1 VKKVEGLG
9 SKKTNAGTFYEIPA
23 MESFDLAM
31 HLGLRDPQPTTTD
44 PNPPPV
50 QPQPTTVKPSAVQS
64 VAQASDGCGGFSPN
78 SLVSEEKE
86 EEKPYKNS
94 FASKPT
100 TPVTP
105 TTSAVE
111 RLEASAL
118 TIGVQVEFRDQAMGW
133 RPGYTVLG
141 KPDVDGMV
149 RLKSPTGAKLHAR
162 RKNVRHAPCAEVA

>member
-1 VKKVEGLG
+1 
-9 SKKTNAGTFYEIPA
+9 
-23 MESFDLAM
+23 
-31 HLGLRDPQPTTTD
+31 
-44 PNPPPV
+44 
-50 QPQPTTVKPSAVQS
+50 
-64 VAQASDGCGGFSPN
+64 
-78 SLVSEEKE
+78 VSEEKE
-86 EEKPYKNS
+86 EKKPYKNS

-118 TIGVQVEFRDQAMGW
+118 AIGVQVEFWDQAMGW

-149 RLKSPTGAKLHAR
+149 QLKSPTGAKLHAR
-162 RKNVRHAPCAEVA
+162 RKNVRHAPCAKVA